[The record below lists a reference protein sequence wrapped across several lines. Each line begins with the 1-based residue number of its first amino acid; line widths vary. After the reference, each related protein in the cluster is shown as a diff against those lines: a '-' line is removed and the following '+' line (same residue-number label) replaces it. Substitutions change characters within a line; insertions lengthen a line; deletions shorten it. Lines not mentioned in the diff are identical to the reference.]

1 MTHVGIAVDEVKF
14 FPDADTLLVWFSN
27 RKENCEIRFS
37 DENYFVKEVVNF
49 PYIAKL
55 NTNYLIADLDYDG
68 LDEIV
73 FVISESFHTE
83 LRVLD
88 LDAEN
93 KIIQKKIAGFETDDE
108 HYNGGLSFAL
118 SDSILVIAY
127 STFFPKRIAS
137 RGIYSVNRSDY
148 SVNWY
153 YPTAEYIDKNIQ
165 IIHGAKE
172 EIILFGTAGVSNG
185 MHASGG
191 VFYAYEDDVLFR
203 GKRFENVTEKN
214 IPVLYSGNSADTSA
228 SLYALNMDGKL
239 LWKKRI
245 GGANV
250 WAKTEK
256 IVIDGKEYAATA
268 PLRRKDTESK
278 YDTLYIFNPDN
289 GALFDKYSLSGR
301 LKQLFKGGDNL
312 WMVIKG
318 KEILKFDTKN
328 KIVNSFI
335 EDDRIANIID
345 YIGQTEKFVLYYLI
359 EGIGLAGED
368 CDVHSVLMREGFF
381 KYLPSL
387 KLLSYIHFDR
397 KVITLYSLEEVP
409 WLLRQSAKTYLVIT
423 GIILSF
429 FIFALVMWLVQI
441 RKSHKAISAKN
452 IQLEEKQENI
462 DKLTA
467 DLVHSE
473 KLAMLGMV
481 IGSIA
486 HEINSPLGAV
496 SNGIKRGIKH
506 LDDIELSNKNF
517 DLALKAAD
525 KCKLLVDKLL
535 YSIQKKGEHFGSA
548 NLLEAWNEW
557 YYIFGNR
564 FEMND
569 VILDVNIPDDINVSI
584 NVSDLHQALG
594 NILMNSLESVLGAG
608 RSEKKINIVAKNEN
622 MGCFIRIEDNGG
634 GFPGEVLSNPATPF
648 HTIGKGEKGTG
659 LGLWL
664 VKNIVDNHGGQIKF
678 GNTGDGAFVELI
690 LKTTV

>member
-1 MTHVGIAVDEVKF
+1 MTNTGFEVDEVNF

-27 RKENCEIRFS
+27 KEDNCEIRFS
-37 DENYFVKEVVNF
+37 DENYYVKEVVNF
-49 PYIAKL
+49 SGTAKL
-55 NTNYLIADLDYDG
+55 NSNYLIADLDYDG

-73 FVISESFHTE
+73 FVVSESFHME

-108 HYNGGLSFAL
+108 HYNGSISFAL

-127 STFFPKRIAS
+127 STFFPKRKAS
-137 RGIYSVNRSDY
+137 RGIYSVNRRDY

-165 IIHGAKE
+165 IMHGANE

-185 MHASGG
+185 LHASDG
-191 VFYAYEDDVLFR
+191 VFYTYEDDILFR
-203 GKRFENVTEKN
+203 GKRFGNVTEKN
-214 IPVLYSGNSADTSA
+214 IPVVYSGNSADSA
-228 SLYALNMDGKL
+228 ASVYALNMEGKL
-239 LWKKRI
+239 LWRKKI
-245 GGANV
+245 GGSSV

-256 IVIDGKEYAATA
+256 IVINGKEFAATA
-268 PLRRKDTESK
+268 PLRRKDAESK

-289 GALFDKYSLSGR
+289 GALFGKYSLTGR

-312 WMVIKG
+312 WMVMKG

-328 KIVNSFI
+328 KIVNSCI
-335 EDDRIANIID
+335 KDDRIVEIFD
-345 YIGQTEKFVLYYLI
+345 YFGEDEKFVFYYLI
-359 EGIGLAGED
+359 EGVGVAGD
-368 CDVHSVLMREGFF
+368 DYGVHSVLMRDGLF

-397 KVITLYSLEEVP
+397 RAITLYSLEEVP
-409 WLLRQSAKTYLVIT
+409 WLLRQSATTYLVIT
-423 GIILSF
+423 GIVLSF

-441 RKSHKAISAKN
+441 RKSHNAISVKN

-548 NLLEAWNEW
+548 NLPEAWNEW
-557 YYIFGNR
+557 YYIYGNR

-584 NVSDLHQALG
+584 NVSDLHQALS

-608 RSEKKINIVAKNEN
+608 KSEKKINIVAKIEEG
-622 MGCFIRIEDNGG
+622 GCYIRIEDNGG
-634 GFPGEVLSNPATPF
+634 GFPGEVLSNPVTPF

-690 LKTTV
+690 LKTTA